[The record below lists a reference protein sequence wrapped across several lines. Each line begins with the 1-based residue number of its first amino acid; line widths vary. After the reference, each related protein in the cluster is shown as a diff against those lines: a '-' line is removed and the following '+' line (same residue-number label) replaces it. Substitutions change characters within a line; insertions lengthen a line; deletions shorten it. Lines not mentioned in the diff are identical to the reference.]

1 MSLYNQLY
9 EDINDN
15 NLMYNFQSGFRAGYS
30 TDTALSFLSDTIR
43 LNMDAGLYTGVVLI
57 DLQKAFDTVDHIIL
71 ASKLKAIGVSSPAVT
86 WFGSYLSERQQFV
99 EINNCKSDYG
109 NVTCGVPQGSILGPL
124 LFSIY
129 VNDMVQ
135 SVNCD
140 LYLYADDSALVF
152 SSKNT
157 DDIENRLCE
166 EMESLSIW
174 LEENKLSLHLGKT
187 ESILF
192 ASNQRLKK
200 TSELDI
206 SCNGIKVKA
215 KEFVKYLGRPR
226 YQQLLA

>member
-1 MSLYNQLY
+1 M
-9 EDINDN
+9 
-15 NLMYNFQSGFRAGYS
+15 
-30 TDTALSFLSDTIR
+30 
-43 LNMDAGLYTGVVLI
+43 
-57 DLQKAFDTVDHIIL
+57 
-71 ASKLKAIGVSSPAVT
+71 
-86 WFGSYLSERQQFV
+86 
-99 EINNCKSDYG
+99 
-109 NVTCGVPQGSILGPL
+109 TCGVPQGSILGPL

-192 ASNQRLKK
+192 ASNKRLKR

-215 KEFVKYLGRPR
+215 KEFVNYLGVTLHQRMSGKIMGTSILQNINAKVKYLYRKRIFCGIKEKKMM
-226 YQQLLA
+226 L